1 VGDKRLVLQ
10 QGLRVL
16 ALQPRAAAQGSRRRG
31 RRSCK
36 ITAVVQRVLDRFWSL
51 PLAQKVL
58 VALLAVILLFLATFL
73 ISTAL
78 FRSMGSGSERGSTLS
93 EQSAAPKGEPD
104 VDVAVTIS
112 SARWEGQKAVVE
124 GTWKGEVSSVRCD
137 LLEAGAA
144 PTRWWDR
151 SVGTQIDWSGR
162 TFTQEFVAARGSED
176 WEPLDPLASYDV
188 ECWGLFAGEVM
199 TSASAHVEGKNP
211 TG

>member
-1 VGDKRLVLQ
+1 MTVLR
-10 QGLRVL
+10 RVL
-16 ALQPRAAAQGSRRRG
+16 ALQPRATAEDSRRRG

-36 ITAVVQRVLDRFWSL
+36 IAAVVQKVLDRFSRL
-51 PLAQKVL
+51 NLAQKVL
-58 VALLAVILLFLATFL
+58 VVLFAVLLLFLAAFL
-73 ISTAL
+73 ISTAV
-78 FRSMGSGSERGSTLS
+78 FRSTGSGSERGSTPS
-93 EQSAAPKGEPD
+93 EQSAAPEGAPD

-151 SVGTQIDWSGR
+151 SVGTQMDWSGR
-162 TFTQEFVAARGSED
+162 TFSQEFVAARGSED

-199 TSASAHVEGKNP
+199 TSESAHVEGKP
-211 TG
+211 AG